1 MRRCFNWTLI
11 KIGTGHNLP
20 QEVPAAF
27 PQAIKDGIGSDH
39 EIVMDM

>member
-1 MRRCFNWTLI
+1 LI
-11 KIGTGHNLP
+11 KIGAGHNLP